1 MYIGYGSAK
10 LCMYNL
16 LGTLHHSYLMMM
28 LTTQR
33 THLCT
38 ECVLKKNKVKTSKKR
53 FLTGKDSCTKVCTC
67 RTLTNEY
74 RHSTMSTCAFWW
86 DVMFPISRLH
96 FCKQGNFLSD
106 ISPMLFSLQRGELE
120 NYFDNGIKRCGYFL
134 KHEKALLIIAFRFT
148 YFNEVSIPYNK
159 PPLSSRINLRCLLG
173 LTYIGGRP
181 KQARPNGWE
190 DIRDCIML

>member
-1 MYIGYGSAK
+1 
-10 LCMYNL
+10 
-16 LGTLHHSYLMMM
+16 
-28 LTTQR
+28 
-33 THLCT
+33 
-38 ECVLKKNKVKTSKKR
+38 
-53 FLTGKDSCTKVCTC
+53 
-67 RTLTNEY
+67 
-74 RHSTMSTCAFWW
+74 
-86 DVMFPISRLH
+86 
-96 FCKQGNFLSD
+96 
-106 ISPMLFSLQRGELE
+106 MLFSLQRGELE